1 MDTQEH
7 SACTALKELQT
18 QVSDREKVVDENL
31 VQLQTQILNATTE
44 TTLGQQALQLKL
56 DTQATNLATEVSERQ
71 ASQQLLQANISGV
84 QTAIQTEVSNR
95 QEAITGIR
103 SELTTLQTS
112 VPLTVQAA
120 IDNLVAGA
128 PKALDT
134 LKEISTWI
142 ESHDGETGIV
152 ANLNAAIAQAETN
165 AKNLANATGTLA
177 IAKGGTGETT
187 GLKACNTLLQYL
199 STGTDTPI
207 DTDTFISQYARGS
220 ASDVTSPDKNNYYRR
235 PVSALWEYIKSKIS
249 SVLSLTATS
258 YGGKAATA
266 GTADTAKA
274 LSAAYLVSGA
284 QTTTSTADGGSNVYT
299 FTDSKGN
306 KTTLTVKN
314 GSKGS
319 TGATGPQG
327 PTGAQ
332 GPKGDTGATGATGAT
347 GSQGPKGDKGDT
359 GPQGPQGPAG
369 VNATT
374 TAVATTSAN
383 GLMSAADK
391 VKLNS
396 ITIV

>member
-7 SACTALKELQT
+7 SACTALKELQS
-18 QVSDREKVVDENL
+18 QVLDREKVVDENL

-44 TTLGQQALQLKL
+44 SALGQQALQLKV

-187 GLKACNTLLQYL
+187 GLKACNTLLQSL
-199 STGTDTPI
+199 SAGSDTPI

-235 PVSALWEYIKSKIS
+235 PFSALWEYIKSKIS
-249 SVLSLTATS
+249 SALSLTATS

-274 LSAAYLVSGA
+274 CSGNAATATKATQDGSGNNIVDTYATKTALNNKVDKVSGKDLS
-284 QTTTSTADGGSNVYT
+284 TNDFTADYK
-299 FTDSKGN
+299 SK
-306 KTTLTVKN
+306 L
-314 GSKGS
+314 
-319 TGATGPQG
+319 
-327 PTGAQ
+327 
-332 GPKGDTGATGATGAT
+332 D
-347 GSQGPKGDKGDT
+347 
-359 GPQGPQGPAG
+359 
-369 VNATT
+369 
-374 TAVATTSAN
+374 
-383 GLMSAADK
+383 
-391 VKLNS
+391 S